1 MHHIHVANRA
11 SMEERD
17 GWQNVVGYSS
27 PEEEIESARN
37 GVGLADFSQAGK
49 LLVQGEDVDS
59 LVRAAY
65 GARGKLEVGRVW
77 RRVLKGYGGDET
89 MAAARLAHDE
99 VLALMSPGQS
109 ASVLSFL
116 EEKAGSCAHIV
127 DLTSTLCSI
136 RATGA
141 NAEQLLSRVTELDLR
156 PEEFGDMSCAQG
168 NVTEVQ
174 SVVLRHDI
182 GGLRSYELYFG
193 REYGQYMWESLIE
206 AGHDLGI
213 APYGVE
219 ALERLVTGA

>member
-1 MHHIHVANRA
+1 MHHIHVANGA

-17 GWQNVVGYSS
+17 GWHSVVRYSS
-27 PEEEIESARN
+27 ADEEIERATG

-65 GARGKLEVGRVW
+65 GARGKLDVGTVW
-77 RRVLKGYGGDET
+77 RRELKGYGGDET

-109 ASVLSFL
+109 GSVLSFL
-116 EEKAGSCAHIV
+116 EEKAGRCAHVV
-127 DLTSTLCSI
+127 DLTSTLCSV
-136 RATGA
+136 RATGPY
-141 NAEQLLSRVTELDLR
+141 AEQLLSRVTELDLR

-168 NVTEVQ
+168 KVAELQ

-193 REYGQYMWESLIE
+193 RDYGQYMWESLTE

-219 ALERLVTGA
+219 ALERLVNES